1 MRTLPAALLALLL
14 LAGCDQVDHRP
25 ASTEPAEPDE
35 YAAYLLSRDQAR
47 RVVPELAA
55 AIGDALGGRVD
66 LLSGRPDGC
75 RSSADQSTAF
85 EYAVTAT
92 IVGTRPDPDLATVAR
107 VLDRHGWTVT
117 EQPRTYGGT
126 QRLSAARPGLSVG
139 LNEGDPRSRLVLRSG
154 ASCFFVPESER
165 ESLLDLDED
174 LSVRWGSPRWSRR
187 PPAAVAP
194 RWSRRPPAA
203 VAPRWSR
210 RPPAAVSRPHQ
221 PRRPTWPAR
230 TPYPSTDRPW
240 WSRPMKRQM
249 PTRHDLAPLLQFKR
263 PELSPKRRRLDKAL
277 TIDDLRNVAKRR
289 TPKPAFD
296 YTDGAAD
303 GEVGLARA
311 RQAFAD
317 IEFHPSILRDVSSV
331 DTSRE
336 VLGKRVALPFG
347 IAPTGFTRMMQAE
360 GEIAGAT
367 AATAAGIPFAL
378 STMGTTSIE
387 DVAAAD
393 PGGRHWF
400 QLYMW
405 KDRDRSMA
413 LVDRAAKAGY
423 DTLLVTVDVP
433 VAGARL
439 RDVRNGMTIPPSLTP
454 RTVVNAIPRPAWWI
468 NFLTTE
474 PLAFASLDAW
484 SGTVADLLDTMFDP
498 TVTYEDLAWIKAQW
512 PGKVVVKGV
521 QSLPDAVR
529 LADAGV
535 DAVLLSNHGGR
546 QLDRAPVP
554 FHLLPQVV
562 KEIGSDVEVHLD
574 TGIMSGQDVVA
585 AIAHGAHF
593 TLIGRAYL
601 YGLMAGGRE
610 GVDRAIEILAGQVE
624 RTMRLLGVTS
634 LDELEPGHVT
644 ALHRL
649 APRP

>member
-1 MRTLPAALLALLL
+1 
-14 LAGCDQVDHRP
+14 
-25 ASTEPAEPDE
+25 
-35 YAAYLLSRDQAR
+35 
-47 RVVPELAA
+47 
-55 AIGDALGGRVD
+55 
-66 LLSGRPDGC
+66 
-75 RSSADQSTAF
+75 
-85 EYAVTAT
+85 
-92 IVGTRPDPDLATVAR
+92 
-107 VLDRHGWTVT
+107 
-117 EQPRTYGGT
+117 
-126 QRLSAARPGLSVG
+126 
-139 LNEGDPRSRLVLRSG
+139 
-154 ASCFFVPESER
+154 
-165 ESLLDLDED
+165 
-174 LSVRWGSPRWSRR
+174 
-187 PPAAVAP
+187 
-194 RWSRRPPAA
+194 
-203 VAPRWSR
+203 
-210 RPPAAVSRPHQ
+210 
-221 PRRPTWPAR
+221 
-230 TPYPSTDRPW
+230 
-240 WSRPMKRQM
+240 MKRQL
-249 PTRHDLAPLLQFKR
+249 PTRHDLAPLMKFKK
-263 PELSPKRRRLDKAL
+263 PELSPKRRRLEKAL
-277 TIDDLRNVAKRR
+277 TIDDLRRVAKRR

-303 GEVGLARA
+303 GEVSLARA

-317 IEFHPSILRDVSSV
+317 IEFHPSILRDVSKV

-387 DVAAAD
+387 EVAAAD

-405 KDRDRSMA
+405 KDRERSMK
-413 LVDRAAKAGY
+413 LVERAAAAGY

-439 RDVRNGMTIPPSLTP
+439 RDARNGMTIPPTLTP
-454 RTVVNAIPRPAWWI
+454 RTVANAIPRPAWWI

-498 TVTYEDLAWIKAQW
+498 TVTYDDLAWIREQW

-521 QSLPDAVR
+521 QTLADATR

-546 QLDRAPVP
+546 QLDRAPIP

-562 KEIGSDVEVHLD
+562 KEVGGDVEVHLD
-574 TGIMSGQDVVA
+574 TGIMSGQDIVA

-610 GVDRAIEILAGQVE
+610 GVDRTIEILQGQIE
-624 RTMRLLGVTS
+624 RTMRLLGVSS

-644 ALHRL
+644 MLERL
-649 APRP
+649 SPRR

>member
-1 MRTLPAALLALLL
+1 
-14 LAGCDQVDHRP
+14 
-25 ASTEPAEPDE
+25 
-35 YAAYLLSRDQAR
+35 
-47 RVVPELAA
+47 
-55 AIGDALGGRVD
+55 
-66 LLSGRPDGC
+66 
-75 RSSADQSTAF
+75 
-85 EYAVTAT
+85 
-92 IVGTRPDPDLATVAR
+92 
-107 VLDRHGWTVT
+107 
-117 EQPRTYGGT
+117 
-126 QRLSAARPGLSVG
+126 
-139 LNEGDPRSRLVLRSG
+139 
-154 ASCFFVPESER
+154 
-165 ESLLDLDED
+165 
-174 LSVRWGSPRWSRR
+174 
-187 PPAAVAP
+187 
-194 RWSRRPPAA
+194 
-203 VAPRWSR
+203 
-210 RPPAAVSRPHQ
+210 
-221 PRRPTWPAR
+221 
-230 TPYPSTDRPW
+230 
-240 WSRPMKRQM
+240 MKRQL
-249 PTRHDLAPLLQFKR
+249 PKRHDLAPLMTFKK
-263 PELSPKRRRLDKAL
+263 PELSPKARRLEKAL
-277 TIDDLRNVAKRR
+277 TIEDLRRVAKRR
-289 TPKPAFD
+289 TPQAAFD

-303 GEVGLARA
+303 GEVSLARA
-311 RQAFAD
+311 RQAFGD
-317 IEFHPSILRDVSSV
+317 IEFQPAILRDVSSV

-387 DVAAAD
+387 EVAAAD

-405 KDRDRSMA
+405 KDRERSMK
-413 LVDRAAKAGY
+413 LVERAAAAGY

-439 RDVRNGMTIPPSLTP
+439 RDVRNGMTIPPTLTP

-498 TVTYEDLAWIKAQW
+498 TVTYEDLAWIRQQW

-521 QSLPDAVR
+521 QTVADATR
-529 LADAGV
+529 LADTGV

-562 KEIGSDVEVHLD
+562 KEVGSDVEVHLD
-574 TGIMSGQDVVA
+574 TGIMSGQDIVA

-593 TLIGRAYL
+593 TLVGRAYL

-610 GVDRAIEILAGQVE
+610 GVDRTIEILRGQIE
-624 RTMRLLGVTS
+624 RTMRLLGVSS

-644 ALHRL
+644 MLERL
-649 APRP
+649 APREVRPH